1 MAGLT
6 PGLIISWI
14 LFTAIVLAV
23 TFVIGSVIK
32 SFGLSNL
39 NAYEYFAVGFVALT
53 GLVEFLGWYF
63 VAFQW
68 KRNWFAV
75 LVLAITL
82 CLMILAAIRKTLSYR
97 PKYKFDRA
105 MIPVL
110 VVTVFLIL
118 ITMAVYRSDA
128 DDSFYVSNVA
138 LFAESGR
145 LNPYDSSFGIEELGT
160 VPMYDFQIWEA
171 FMAVLCRV
179 FRVEAVTMMHTVCLP
194 VLLILSASAY
204 LLLGRVVTKG
214 DSGKAALFYVLMTV
228 FHLFG
233 GYAVYS
239 EGSFLLS
246 RLWQGKAVYL
256 NVALPVMTALILEN
270 AEKRRRFLWLEL
282 LICMS
287 AGIALNPTSMYVMGF
302 QLFFMLIAISCV
314 RREVKYLLHSIPAVL
329 EVALFTVLIFLR
341 TSKFSGQME
350 AASVTTE
357 TFVKDTFLRFW
368 GSGKLYLLFFA
379 VAVVVIIAWGNKLE
393 KIYIIYTP
401 LALLLGIWNPWMGR
415 VIAEKITMTPSYWRV
430 FWLIPVG
437 QGIAIALI
445 ILYEKVMK
453 RKFVRYLYLAAA
465 LLLCAVPGRW
475 MFSKENG
482 FIVSN
487 NVEKMPDEAVT
498 FGKLIISEN
507 PGAKVLGC
515 DAFSTTLRQKY
526 TDMELI
532 FSRYQYILDLFQ
544 YRGEEEQAADRIY
557 LMNIVNGVDQNLS
570 GVSELLAKYQV
581 DYVIIQSGNE
591 NLGGYLSRDGWQVRE
606 ESEQYL
612 LYRK

>member
-39 NAYEYFAVGFVALT
+39 NAYEYFAVGFV
-53 GLVEFLGWYF
+53 GLIGLIEFGGWYF
-63 VAFQW
+63 VAFQL
-68 KRNWFAV
+68 KRNWFAAFV
-75 LVLAITL
+75 LIITL
-82 CLMILAAIRKTLSYR
+82 CFMILAVRRKTLSCR
-97 PKYKFDRA
+97 PKCKFDRTMVWVFA
-105 MIPVL
+105 
-110 VVTVFLIL
+110 VTVFLIL

-138 LFAESGR
+138 LFAKSDR

-171 FMAVLCRV
+171 FIAVLCRV
-179 FRVEAVTMMHTVCLP
+179 FHVEAVTMMHTVCLP
-194 VLLILSASAY
+194 VLLVLSASAY

-214 DSGKAALFYVLMTV
+214 DSGKAALFYVLMTA

-256 NVALPVMTALILEN
+256 NIALPVMTALILQN
-270 AEKRRRFLWLEL
+270 AEKRRCILWVEL
-282 LICMS
+282 LVCMS

-302 QLFFMLIAISCV
+302 QLLFMLIAISCV
-314 RREVKYLLHSIPAVL
+314 QRDAKYLLHSIPAVF

-368 GSGKLYLLFFA
+368 GSGKLYLLLFA
-379 VAVVVIIAWGNKLE
+379 LAVVVIIAWGNRLE

-401 LALLLGIWNPWMGR
+401 LAMTLGIWNPWLGR
-415 VIAEKITMTPSYWRV
+415 VVAEKITMTPSYWRV

-437 QGIAIALI
+437 QGITIALI
-445 ILYEKVMK
+445 ILYERVRK

-465 LLLCAVPGRW
+465 ILLCIAPGRW
-475 MFSKENG
+475 MFSQENG

-498 FGKLIISEN
+498 FGKLILSEN
-507 PGAKVLGC
+507 PRAKVLGC

-526 TDMELI
+526 TDVELI

-557 LMNIVNGVDQNLS
+557 LMNIVNGVEQNLS

-581 DYVIIQSGNE
+581 DYVILRIDNE
-591 NLGGYLSRDGWQVRE
+591 NLSGYLSQGGWQIRE

-612 LYRK
+612 LYGK

>member
-557 LMNIVNGVDQNLS
+557 LMNIVNGVNQNLS

>member
-368 GSGKLYLLFFA
+368 GSSKLYLLFFA

>member
-302 QLFFMLIAISCV
+302 QLFFMLIVISCV

>member
-453 RKFVRYLYLAAA
+453 RKFVQYLYLAAA

>member
-14 LFTAIVLAV
+14 FFTIIVLAV

-39 NAYEYFAVGFVALT
+39 NAYEYFAVGFVALI
-53 GLVEFLGWYF
+53 GLTEFLGWYF

-82 CLMILAAIRKTLSYR
+82 CFMILVVRRKTLSCR

-105 MIPVL
+105 LIPVL

-214 DSGKAALFYVLMTV
+214 DSRKAALFYVLMTV

-314 RREVKYLLHSIPAVL
+314 RREAKYLLHSIPAVL

-557 LMNIVNGVDQNLS
+557 LMNIVNGVVQNLS

-591 NLGGYLSRDGWQVRE
+591 NLGGYLIQDGWQIRE